1 MRHLLTGLLALLLAA
16 PLASQ
21 RPGAPGAVR
30 RAQLEAQ
37 VLQRFARQAGQ
48 EMRLDSAEQ
57 RRLAL
62 VVREVA
68 VARRMLNDS
77 AMDLR
82 RRMATA
88 VRDPAASDAQ
98 LEQLL
103 SEHRVLRQREQMLW
117 EREQARLQQILSLR
131 QRAQFWLLWTRLQ
144 DEARGLMMQRGLGP
158 RGGTTGPPGL

>member
-16 PLASQ
+16 PVAAQ
-21 RPGAPGAVR
+21 RPGAPGAMR

-37 VLQRFARQAGQ
+37 LLQRFARQAGQ
-48 EMRLDSAEQ
+48 EMRLDSTEQ

-82 RRMATA
+82 RRMTVA

-103 SEHRVLRQREQMLW
+103 SEQKVLRQREQRLW

-131 QRAQFWLLWTRLQ
+131 QRAHFWLLWTRLQ
-144 DEARGLMMQRGLGP
+144 DDARGLMM
-158 RGGTTGPPGL
+158 